1 MDTYVIILAGGIGTR
16 METAIPKQFIPI
28 AGKPVIMHTIQR
40 FRDFDPKMEI
50 VLALPDAH
58 ISLWKDLC
66 NEFNFGVEHQI
77 VRGGSER
84 FFSVKNA
91 LDRVPDEAI
100 VLIHDGVRPL
110 VSDKTIDRVRE
121 RVIEKGN
128 AIPYIAS
135 PDSLRILLGDSSSA
149 VDRSKFVRIQTP
161 QGFRAKNIKEAYK
174 KDFQKTFTD
183 DASVLEANGE
193 NIELVLGNNRNIK
206 ITQPIDLVLVESLMA
221 DN

>member
-16 METAIPKQFIPI
+16 MELAIPKQFIPI
-28 AGKPVIMHTIQR
+28 DGLPVIMHTIQK
-40 FRDFDPKMEI
+40 FRDYDPKIEI

-58 ISLWKDLC
+58 FSLWKDLC
-66 NEFNFGVEHQI
+66 REFNFGVEHQI

-110 VSDKTIDRVRE
+110 VSEKTIDRVRQ
-121 RVIEKGN
+121 RAIEAGN

-135 PDSLRILLGDSSSA
+135 PDSLRQVDGDMSIA

-161 QGFRAKNIKEAYK
+161 QGFLAKKIKEAYK
-174 KDFQKTFTD
+174 CDFKTTFTD
-183 DASVLEANGE
+183 DASVLESSGE
-193 NIELVLGNNRNIK
+193 KIELVLGNNRNIK
-206 ITQPIDLVLVESLMA
+206 ITQPIDLVVVESLMTV
-221 DN
+221 

>member
-1 MDTYVIILAGGIGTR
+1 MDTYVIVLAGGIGTR
-16 METAIPKQFIPI
+16 MESVIPKQFIPI

-50 VLALPDAH
+50 ILTLPDAH

-66 NEFNFGVEHQI
+66 SEFNFGVEHQI

-91 LDRVPDEAI
+91 LDRIPDEAI

-128 AIPYIAS
+128 AIPYIAN
-135 PDSLRILLGDSSSA
+135 PDSLRMLDGNSSIS

-161 QGFRAKNIKEAYK
+161 QGFRAKNIKDAYQ

-183 DASVLEANGE
+183 DASVLESNGE
-193 NIELVLGNNRNIK
+193 RIELVLGNNRNIK
-206 ITQPIDLVLVESLMA
+206 ITQPIDLVIVESLM
-221 DN
+221 NI

>member
-50 VLALPDAH
+50 VLALPDAQ

-66 NEFNFGVEHQI
+66 SEFNFGVEHQI
-77 VRGGSER
+77 VRGGRER

-91 LDRVPDEAI
+91 LDRVPDDAI

-121 RVIEKGN
+121 GVIENGN
-128 AIPYIAS
+128 AIPYIDS

-149 VDRSKFVRIQTP
+149 VDRNKFVRIQTP
-161 QGFRAKNIKEAYK
+161 QGFRAKSIKEAYQ

-183 DASVLEANGE
+183 DASVLEANGAS
-193 NIELVLGNNRNIK
+193 IALVKGNNRNIK